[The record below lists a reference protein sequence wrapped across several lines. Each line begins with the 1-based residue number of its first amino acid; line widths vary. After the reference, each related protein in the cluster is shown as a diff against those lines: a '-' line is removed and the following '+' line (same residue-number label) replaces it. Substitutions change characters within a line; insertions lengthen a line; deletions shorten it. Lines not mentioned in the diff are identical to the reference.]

1 MASSSNPAEV
11 FDRNLVRVRRA
22 RAAAGF
28 AEADFLKRR
37 VVTDLADRLEAIKR
51 DFPVAYDLGSHGGY
65 FREEVLQRKSLAQRI
80 GIVLESD
87 FSEAM
92 LKRATSRGA
101 SFVADEENLPIAPAS
116 LDLVV
121 SAISLHWVNDLPGC
135 FAQVRRAL
143 KPDGLF
149 IASLIGG
156 RSLADL
162 RAAFLEAESEL
173 RGGAGPRLSPFADVQ
188 DVAGL
193 LQRAGF
199 ALPVADTDTIEV
211 RYRDPFK
218 ILRDLRLMGEG
229 SALKDKTGAPLTRAI
244 LMRAMEIYANKTRDG
259 DGRYVAKFDIVTATG
274 WAPSETQQKPLRPG
288 SAKMR
293 LADALGAVEHKL

>member
-1 MASSSNPAEV
+1 MTTPSNPAEV
-11 FDRNLVRVRRA
+11 FDRHLVRLRRE
-22 RAAAGF
+22 RAALGF
-28 AEADFLKRR
+28 AAADFLKCR
-37 VVTDLADRLEAIKR
+37 VVADLADRLEAIKR
-51 DFPVAYDLGSHGGY
+51 DFPVVYDLGSHGGY
-65 FREEVLQRKSLAQRI
+65 FRSEVRKRESLSQRI
-80 GIVLESD
+80 GVVLESD
-87 FSEAM
+87 FSETM
-92 LKRATSRGA
+92 LACRGNRGT
-101 SFVADEENLPIAPAS
+101 SFVADEETLPIAPAS

-149 IASLIGG
+149 IASIIGG

-162 RAAFLEAESEL
+162 RAAFLEAESEIL
-173 RGGAGPRLSPFADVQ
+173 GGAGPRLSPFADVQ

-218 ILRDLRLMGEG
+218 VLGDLRLMGEA
-229 SALKDKTGAPLTRAI
+229 SALKDRTRSPLTRAI
-244 LMRAMEIYANKTRDG
+244 LVRAMEIYADRTRNA

-274 WAPSETQQKPLRPG
+274 WAPSDTQQKPLRPG